1 MEKEYTIEEIEATHT
16 YPNDGR
22 VPHVPFGF
30 GNAEW
35 LSFKSK
41 IRPGDKILDFSSSAH
56 SWQNLAG
63 RAGYILVRGG
73 KVIDTLVTIMN

>member
-1 MEKEYTIEEIEATHT
+1 MEKEYTIEEIESANT
-16 YPNDGR
+16 YPDDGR

-30 GNAEW
+30 GNAAW
-35 LSFKSK
+35 LSFKNK
-41 IRPGDKILDFSSSAH
+41 IRPGDKILDFCSSEH

-63 RAGYILVRGG
+63 RAGYILVREG

>member
-35 LSFKSK
+35 LSFKWRK
-41 IRPGDKILDFSSSAH
+41 GHRHTGHDHELTP
-56 SWQNLAG
+56 
-63 RAGYILVRGG
+63 
-73 KVIDTLVTIMN
+73 T